1 MLYRELGYTKL
12 NPPPGIDTYAS
23 VVLRRHKRNI
33 LMNSIA
39 LLVVALIGL
48 GLLAIWLVALTPVVP
63 K

>member
-1 MLYRELGYTKL
+1 
-12 NPPPGIDTYAS
+12 
-23 VVLRRHKRNI
+23 
-33 LMNSIA
+33 MNSIA